1 MKLDLFQKECKFFYS
16 VEEIGKHPKS
26 HLPEIAFLGRSNVGK
41 SSLIN
46 TLVNRKNLVRTSN
59 TPGSTIKINYFNLAD
74 KLTLVD
80 LPGHGYT
87 KRSKELV
94 NKLSYLIEDYL
105 SNRENLKILI
115 LIIDSRRG
123 IKKEDEL
130 LLNFLQS
137 KSINILLILNKID
150 KLKKS
155 ELELLV
161 SSTENI
167 LKILDISTGI
177 VAVSCTKKT
186 GIQNLKQKII
196 HSINHS

>member
-16 VEEIGKHPKS
+16 VDEQGKHPKS

-74 KLTLVD
+74 KITLVD

-94 NKLSYLIEDYL
+94 NKLSYLIGDYV

-130 LLNFLQS
+130 LLKFFQS

-155 ELELLV
+155 EFEFLV
-161 SSTENI
+161 HSTKNI
-167 LKILDISTGI
+167 LKLLNMSADIITI
-177 VAVSCTKKT
+177 SCTKKI
-186 GIQNLKQKII
+186 GIKNLKQKII
-196 HSINHS
+196 HNINNS

>member
-1 MKLDLFQKECKFFYS
+1 MNSNLFQRECKFFYS
-16 VEEIGKHPKS
+16 VDEQGKHPKS

-46 TLVNRKNLVRTSN
+46 TLVNRKNLVRTSK

-74 KLTLVD
+74 KITLVD

-94 NKLSYLIEDYL
+94 NKLSYLIEGYI
-105 SNRENLKILI
+105 SNRENLKMIV

-137 KSINILLILNKID
+137 KRINILLVLNKID

-155 ELELLV
+155 ECEFIM
-161 SSTENI
+161 SSTKNI
-167 LKILDISTGI
+167 LKILDISTEI
-177 VAVSCTKKT
+177 IAVSCTKKT

-196 HSINHS
+196 HSINNS